1 MVHARFNEKE
11 PNPNPHVNFI
21 TPLPANDQDDA
32 RQLLRALAAQVRP
45 VMKAHGFVV
54 NSFEEYE
61 HNNVFAGRNWN
72 NGETVELVLRRPG
85 GSFLPTY
92 WLMSTLCH
100 ELAHIKHMN
109 HGPAFQ
115 ALWKQLRTE
124 VRKLQDGG
132 YYGDGY
138 WSAGTRLADS
148 AKVAGEGIDPG
159 DLPEYMCGGAQTRSR
174 PSATRR
180 RRSGRRSEVVPS
192 NHTGRQTTKRRKA
205 GGRVTSKY
213 AFQGEG
219 LSLNDST
226 GEEGVKGTGFK
237 KQAGSK
243 RAREERALAAER
255 RLQALQ
261 SQSAVKVDIK
271 KEEEEV
277 SADRSDS
284 EVEIVSETDGERRE
298 ALISSEKD
306 DLRNLKSSWE
316 EFKDDFIFTGDGKDN
331 VIEISSDEEDVK
343 EELCDIP
350 VPSGSTFTSGMNDG
364 ETRSKYKGK
373 EKEKKTSPLGL
384 GKLVKTEVDLRKK
397 EALGMAPTQG
407 SRKLGSNSK
416 ESGDRVQPHATK
428 PWSETEFSPTEPWEC
443 AVCTLINKPRHL
455 ACSACF
461 TPRGNDYLYDKY
473 HGKV

>member
-11 PNPNPHVNFI
+11 PNPNPHVNFV
-21 TPLPANDQDDA
+21 TPLPGNDQDDA

-54 NSFEEYE
+54 NSLEEVGIFPLSTLQS
-61 HNNVFAGRNWN
+61 HTLHRLLIMNHS
-72 NGETVELVLRRPG
+72 ELVLRRPG

-124 VRKLQDGG
+124 VRNLQDRG

-159 DLPEYMCGGAQTRSR
+159 DLPEYMVCVGELKHALVRQ
-174 PSATRR
+174 RR
-180 RRSGRRSEVVPS
+180 VVGVLAGVAMLCLRI
-192 NHTGRQTTKRRKA
+192 TQAAKQRKGEKA
-205 GGRVTSKY
+205 GVELLRS
-213 AFQGEG
+213 
-219 LSLNDST
+219 
-226 GEEGVKGTGFK
+226 EEGVKGTGFK

-261 SQSAVKVDIK
+261 SHSAVKVDIK
-271 KEEEEV
+271 EEEEDT
-277 SADRSDS
+277 ADRSDS

-343 EELCDIP
+343 GELCDIP

-364 ETRSKYKGK
+364 EQRSKYKGK
-373 EKEKKTSPLGL
+373 GKEKEMPPLGL
-384 GKLVKTEVDLRKK
+384 GKLAKTEVAFRKK

-407 SRKLGSNSK
+407 SRKLGSKSK
-416 ESGDRVQPHATK
+416 ESGDRAQPHVTK
-428 PWSETEFSPTEPWEC
+428 PWSEIEFSPTEPWEC

>member
-21 TPLPANDQDDA
+21 TPLPDSDQDDA

-45 VMKAHGFVV
+45 VMKVHGFVV
-54 NSFEEYE
+54 NSLEEYE
-61 HNNVFAGRNWN
+61 HNTVFTGRNWN

-109 HGPAFQ
+109 HGAAFQ

-124 VRKLQDGG
+124 VRNLQDRG

-148 AKVAGEGIDPG
+148 AKIAGEGIDPG

-180 RRSGRRSEVVPS
+180 RRSGRRGEVVPS
-192 NHTGRQTTKRRKA
+192 NHTGRQTAKRRKG

-226 GEEGVKGTGFK
+226 SEGGLKGTGFK

-261 SQSAVKVDIK
+261 SHSAVKVDIK
-271 KEEEEV
+271 EKEEDA
-277 SADRSDS
+277 ADRSDS

-331 VIEISSDEEDVK
+331 VIEISSDEEEVK

-364 ETRSKYKGK
+364 EKRSKHKGK
-373 EKEKKTSPLGL
+373 EKEKETPPLGL
-384 GKLVKTEVDLRKK
+384 GKLVKAEVDFRKK
-397 EALGMAPTQG
+397 EALGMAPTQ
-407 SRKLGSNSK
+407 SNRKLGSKSK
-416 ESGDRVQPHATK
+416 ESGDRTQPHVTN
-428 PWSETEFSPTEPWEC
+428 PWSETEFLPTEPWEC

>member
-1 MVHARFNEKE
+1 MVHARFNDRD
-11 PNPNPHVNFI
+11 PNPNPHIDFI
-21 TPLPANDQDDA
+21 TPLPGDDQHDA

-45 VMKAHGFVV
+45 VMKAHGFVI

-61 HNNVFAGRNWN
+61 HNGVFAGRNWN

-100 ELAHIKHMN
+100 EYMN
-109 HGPAFQ
+109 HGSPFQ
-115 ALWKQLRTE
+115 ALWRQLRTE

-148 AKVAGEGIDPG
+148 AKVAGEGIEPG
-159 DLPEYMCGGAQTRSR
+159 DLPEYVCGGAQTRSR

-180 RRSGRRSEVVPS
+180 RRSARRADVVPS
-192 NHTGRQTTKRRKA
+192 NHTGRQTAKRRKA
-205 GGRVTSKY
+205 GSRIISKY

-219 LSLNDST
+219 LSLNDSK
-226 GEEGVKGTGFK
+226 GEDRIKGNGFK
-237 KQAGSK
+237 KQAGSM

-261 SQSAVKVDIK
+261 SLKEEDI
-271 KEEEEV
+271 KEEEENT
-277 SADRSDS
+277 DRSDS
-284 EVEIVSETDGERRE
+284 EVEIVSETDGDRRE

-331 VIEISSDEEDVK
+331 VIEISSDEENVK
-343 EELCDIP
+343 REPCDIP
-350 VPSGSTFTSGMNDG
+350 VPSGSTFTSGVND
-364 ETRSKYKGK
+364 TMKRSENNGKGK
-373 EKEKKTSPLGL
+373 EKETPPLGL
-384 GKLVKTEVDLRKK
+384 GKLVKTEVDFRKK
-397 EALGMAPTQG
+397 EALGMVPTQG
-407 SRKLGSNSK
+407 SRRLGGRVKSK
-416 ESGDRVQPHATK
+416 ESD
-428 PWSETEFSPTEPWEC
+428 TEFSPTEPWEC

-461 TPRGNDYLYDKY
+461 TPRGNDYVYDKY
-473 HGKV
+473 RSKV